1 MLNNLFIEYE
11 KIQSEYTQSMLSF
24 TGHKNFDGKRQ
35 AAYVNGVVVGKV
47 REDDIETLAAIKTD
61 ISDDELSR
69 VILSSL
75 LSEIN
80 AICKI
85 TNPDPIQEG
94 KLCSSKQQAKQLKLI
109 SCDEWIEKY
118 SQSWISMALPLL
130 PKSDYRGFI
139 YLYYAY
145 EEYSRKRNDVFNSEQ
160 KDVEMLY
167 DGYFN
172 KPSQFEKYGL
182 VPIKKGIEMMCIN
195 PPRIFD
201 CNKNKTLFI
210 KNMPLYLC
218 NKVQQLIENNYI
230 TDVAVRVE
238 NNSIFDGKVSCE
250 IVLEEVER
258 GRLFSL
264 SDLGT
269 PQTTKLYSKNYEDC
283 LWVVVESNDITFEEL
298 CQDFMVSGNE
308 VVTQVVHLQYKQAEK
323 SAFISHLDHEYIFYT
338 VDEFEERCKNPNQ
351 KGSAKTRMKSFKIDN
366 SHIPFDLKYEVVW
379 KNVEG
384 KEVPPVSVPFICYVL
399 DTYFQHKDLLL
410 EYFQLVV

>member
-1 MLNNLFIEYE
+1 MFNNLFIEYE
-11 KIQSEYTQSMLSF
+11 KVQSEYTQSIFSF
-24 TGHKNFDGKRQ
+24 TDHKNFDGKRQ
-35 AAYVNGVVVGKV
+35 AAYTHGIVVGKV
-47 REDDIETLAAIKTD
+47 IEEDIETLAAIKTD

-75 LSEIN
+75 LSELN

-85 TNPDPIQEG
+85 TNPDPIQEA
-94 KLCSSKQQAKQLKLI
+94 KLFSFKQQAKQLKLI
-109 SCDEWIEKY
+109 SCDDWIEKY
-118 SQSWISMALPLL
+118 LQSWVSRLLPLL

-145 EEYSRKRNDVFNSEQ
+145 EEYNLKRNDVFNSEQ

-172 KPSQFEKYGL
+172 NPSQFEKYGL
-182 VPIKKGIEMMCIN
+182 VPIKNGIEMMCIN

-210 KNMPLYLC
+210 KNMPIYLC
-218 NKVQQLIENNYI
+218 AKVQQLIENNYI

-238 NNSIFDGKVSCE
+238 NNGILDGKVSRE
-250 IVLEEVER
+250 IVLEEVEQ

-298 CQDFMVSGNE
+298 CQDFMVSGNQ
-308 VVTQVVHLQYKQAEK
+308 VVTQVVHLQYKQAEE
-323 SAFISHLDHEYIFYT
+323 SAFICHLDHEYIFYT

-366 SHIPFDLKYEVVW
+366 SNIPFDLKYEVSW
-379 KNVEG
+379 KNVDG
-384 KEVPPVSVPFICYVL
+384 KEVAPVSVPFICYVL

>member
-1 MLNNLFIEYE
+1 MFNNLFIEYE
-11 KIQSEYTQSMLSF
+11 KIQSEYTQSMFSF
-24 TGHKNFDGKRQ
+24 AGHKNFDGKRQ

-61 ISDDELSR
+61 ISDEELSR

-85 TNPDPIQEG
+85 TNPDLIQEG
-94 KLCSSKQQAKQLKLI
+94 KLCSSKQQAKQLQLI

-118 SQSWISMALPLL
+118 SQSWVSMVLPLL

-145 EEYSRKRNDVFNSEQ
+145 EEYRCKRNDVFNSEQ

-182 VPIKKGIEMMCIN
+182 VPIKNGIELMCLN

-201 CNKNKTLFI
+201 CKKDKTLFI

-218 NKVQQLIENNYI
+218 DKVQQLIENGCI
-230 TDVAVRVE
+230 TDIAVRVK
-238 NNSIFDGKVSCE
+238 NNCIYDGKVSHE
-250 IVLEEVER
+250 IILEEIER
-258 GRLFSL
+258 GKLFSL

-269 PQTTKLYSKNYEDC
+269 LQTTKLYSKNYEDS
-283 LWVVVESNDITFEEL
+283 LWIVVESKDITFEEL
-298 CQDFMVSGNE
+298 CQDFIVSGNE
-308 VVTQVVHLQYKQAEK
+308 IITQVVHLQYEK
-323 SAFISHLDHEYIFYT
+323 SEKGVFITHLDHEYIFYT
-338 VDEFEERCKNPNQ
+338 VDEFEERGKNPNQ

-379 KNVEG
+379 KDTEG
-384 KEVPPVSVPFICYVL
+384 NEVSPVLVPFICFVL

-410 EYFQLVV
+410 EYFQSLI